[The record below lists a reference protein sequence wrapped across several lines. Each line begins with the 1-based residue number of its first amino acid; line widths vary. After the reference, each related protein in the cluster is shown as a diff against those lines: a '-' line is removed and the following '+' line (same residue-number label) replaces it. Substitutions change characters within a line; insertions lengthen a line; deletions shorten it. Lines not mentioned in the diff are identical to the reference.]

1 MPKALITG
9 INGFTGRHLALELT
23 QAGYDVVG
31 LTHQLDGSIPWR
43 IEACDISD
51 RSALKALLSAE
62 QPDVIAHLA
71 AISFVAHGDAS
82 AMYTTNVIG
91 SRNLLEAIAE
101 TCNPKQIL
109 LCSSANIYGNASV
122 EVIDEAVIAAPAND
136 YAVSKLSM
144 EYVASLWPQLPIT
157 IVRPFNYTGVWQHE
171 KFLIPKIVSHF
182 KRNASVI
189 ELGNLDVERD
199 FSDVRMVVD
208 SYRRLLELDSS
219 GQVYNIASGHGYS
232 LTNVLETMCE
242 LAGYRPEIR
251 VNPAFVRQNEVRKL
265 VGNNAKL
272 RRAIGDLKT
281 IELRDTLRWM
291 LESEA

>member
-1 MPKALITG
+1 M
-9 INGFTGRHLALELT
+9 F
-23 QAGYDVVG
+23 
-31 LTHQLDGSIPWR
+31 
-43 IEACDISD
+43 
-51 RSALKALLSAE
+51 
-62 QPDVIAHLA
+62 
-71 AISFVAHGDAS
+71 
-82 AMYTTNVIG
+82 
-91 SRNLLEAIAE
+91 
-101 TCNPKQIL
+101 
-109 LCSSANIYGNASV
+109 CSSANIYGNASV
-122 EVIDEAVIAAPAND
+122 EVIDEAVVAAPAND

-219 GQVYNIASGHGYS
+219 GQVYNIASGHGYT
-232 LTNVLETMCE
+232 LTNVLDIMCE

-272 RRAIGDLKT
+272 RGAIGDLKT

-291 LESEA
+291 LESEV